1 MKSIRRIWYLC
12 LIANLSFAQNL
23 KTPSEFQNYELGSKF
38 TFHHKIIS
46 YVEYLAAQNPSKV
59 KLIPYGES
67 NEGRP
72 LLVAV
77 IAKPENLSKLETI
90 RTNNL
95 KNIGLAEGTATEK
108 VPAIA
113 WLSYNVHGNE
123 AVSSEAV
130 MKVMY
135 ELLNPNNARTKKILE
150 NTVVILDPCINP
162 DGRDRYAQWYNRV
175 SGQNPDLNAASIQHH
190 EPWPGGRFNHY
201 LFDLNRDWAWQVQK
215 ESQLR
220 MKLYNSWMPHLHAD
234 FHEMGANSTYYF
246 PPSARPYHENLTA
259 YQREFQSKLGDFNKK
274 NFDEK
279 GWLFYSKENYD
290 LLYPS
295 YGDTYPSY
303 NGAIGMTFEQGG
315 SGQAG
320 IAFMRYDEDTLT
332 LTDRIEH
339 HFSTSMGTLDAIS
352 ANADKTVEEFQ
363 KYFKDVSVKGAGKY
377 KSFVMKNDNPSKIK
391 ALTKLLDGMGIS
403 YSYADKSV
411 QTSGLNYNT
420 KKETSFKIEENDLIV
435 STLQPKGTFAKILFE
450 PETALE
456 DSNTYDITAWAL
468 PYAFDLST
476 HALTQNITGT
486 KTPKILS
493 KTTDF
498 NAQVYAY
505 LIEWKSF
512 EDAKF
517 LAAMHKNQVKV
528 RVAEKE
534 FTVKG
539 KTYDAGTLII
549 TKKGNEYLRNF
560 NEIVKQQA
568 EEFGVNIER
577 VSSGMVDKGS
587 DFGSGNISFLKA
599 PKAAFLL
606 GEGVSPTAAGEVWH
620 FMEKQLNYPVTVV
633 DVNYFS
639 KINLWDFNVL
649 ILPDGRYANSI
660 KDTKELL
667 RWVSDGGR
675 LILMEN
681 ANNHFADKE
690 GYELKSKPEPKE
702 TDQDQKYGDRER
714 NSIKSSI
721 PGAIFQAK
729 VDNTHPLAYGFGN
742 HYYSLLKDTYNF
754 EKLKKGWNVAVIPE
768 NAKLSGFA
776 GSNTKENVKNL
787 PILSMQNSGS
797 GQIVYMLDGALFRGF
812 WYTGKLLFSN
822 ALFMNN

>member
-1 MKSIRRIWYLC
+1 MKSLFRILVVC
-12 LIANLSFAQNL
+12 LIALTGFAQTS
-23 KTPSEFQNYELGSKF
+23 KSPSEFQKYPLGSKF

-46 YVEYLAAQNPSKV
+46 YVEYLAAENPSRV

-77 IAKPENLSKLETI
+77 IAKPEYLSKLESI

-95 KNIGLAEGTATEK
+95 KSIGLAEGTSTEK

-135 ELLNPNNARTKKILE
+135 ELLNTNNSKSKEILE

-175 SGQNPDLNAASIQHH
+175 SGQSPNLNPASIEHH

-201 LFDLNRDWAWQVQK
+201 FFDLNRDWAWQVQK

-246 PPSARPYHENLTA
+246 PPSARPYHENLSL
-259 YQREFQSKLGDFNKK
+259 YQREFQTKLGEFNKK

-279 GWLFYSKENYD
+279 GWLFYTKEDYD

-320 IAFMRYDEDTLT
+320 LAFMRYDEDTLS
-332 LTDRIEH
+332 LYDRIEH
-339 HFSTSMGTLDAIS
+339 HFSTSMGTLNAIS

-363 KYFKDVSVKGAGKY
+363 KFFKETSIKGAGKY
-377 KSFVMKNDNPSKIK
+377 KSYVLKNENSGKIK
-391 ALTKLLDGMGIS
+391 ALTKMLDGMQIE
-403 YSYADKSV
+403 YSFADKAS
-411 QTSGLNYNT
+411 QSSGYNYKT
-420 KKETSFKIEENDLIV
+420 KKEQSFKIEENDLIV
-435 STLQPKGTFAKILFE
+435 STMQAKGTFAKILFE

-468 PYAFDLST
+468 PYAFDLT
-476 HALTQNITGT
+476 TYALNQNIIGT
-486 KTPKILS
+486 KTQKTNEKTVEYSSKI
-493 KTTDF
+493 
-498 NAQVYAY
+498 YAY
-505 LIEWKSF
+505 LVEWKSF

-517 LAAMHKNQVKV
+517 LSALYNRNIKV
-528 RVAEKE
+528 RVAEKQ
-534 FTVKG
+534 FVVNN
-539 KTYDAGTLII
+539 KTFEPGTLII
-549 TKKGNEYLRNF
+549 TKKGNENIQNF
-560 NEIVKQQA
+560 NEIIKSSA
-568 EEFGVNIER
+568 AEFGVNIE
-577 VSSGMVDKGS
+577 STTSGMVSKGS
-587 DFGSGNISFLKA
+587 DLGSGNVSFLKA
-599 PKAAFLL
+599 PKAAFLI

-620 FMEKQLNYPVTVV
+620 FMEKQLNYPVTVI

-639 KINLWDFNVL
+639 KINLWDFTTL
-649 ILPDGRYANSI
+649 IIPDGRYSNSI
-660 KDTKELL
+660 KDPKELQ

-675 LILMEN
+675 LIIMEN
-681 ANNHFADKE
+681 ANSFFADKD
-690 GYELKSKPEPKE
+690 GFDLKTKPEPKE
-702 TDQDQKYGDRER
+702 TDTDQKYGDRER
-714 NSIKSSI
+714 NRIKNSI

-729 VDNTHPLAYGFGN
+729 IDNTHPLGYGFGE
-742 HYYSLLKDTYNF
+742 HYYSLLKDVYDF
-754 EKLKKGWNVAVIPE
+754 EKLKKGWNVAVLPE
-768 NAKLSGFA
+768 NSKLSGFA
-776 GSNTKENVKNL
+776 GSNTKEKTKNL
-787 PILSMQNSGS
+787 SILSVQNSGS
-797 GQIVYMLDGALFRGF
+797 GQIIYMLDGPLFRGF